1 MENRL
6 AVSKGEAHTVKHEGA
21 RSQRQIPSTGLVA
34 RCLRGIKDVED
45 PLRGGDVELNLGDKL
60 GDPLHRIPE
69 LASVV
74 DEDQKGA
81 YRHPAYHR
89 YNKPIPIDKIASVSK
104 DDGGADC
111 EDGVPSQRVELL
123 LPGKS
128 QGRLVAGVHRSFVAA
143 KLVVLPTERL
153 SEAESRQRLL
163 GQD

>member
-1 MENRL
+1 MKNRL
-6 AVSKGEAHTVKHEGA
+6 AVPKREAHPVEHEGA
-21 RSQRQIPSTGLVA
+21 WSQRQMPSTGLVP

-45 PLRGGDVELNLGDKL
+45 ALRGGDVELNLGNKL
-60 GDPLHRIPE
+60 GDPLHWIPQ
-69 LASVV
+69 LACVI
-74 DEDQKGA
+74 DEDQKGSH
-81 YRHPAYHR
+81 RHPAHHR
-89 YNKPIPIDKIASVSK
+89 YNKPVPIDQIASVSK

-111 EDGVPSQRVELL
+111 EDGVPSQRIELL

-128 QGRLVAGVHRSFVAA
+128 QGRLVAGVHRSFVAP